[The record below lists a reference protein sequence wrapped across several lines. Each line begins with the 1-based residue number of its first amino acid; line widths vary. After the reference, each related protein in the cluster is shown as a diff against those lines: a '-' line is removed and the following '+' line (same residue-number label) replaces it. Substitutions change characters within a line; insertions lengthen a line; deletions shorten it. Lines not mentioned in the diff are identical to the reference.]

1 MTKPPIEP
9 NMMSQAYYQ
18 YPAHSGSPPMYSSA
32 SGLATSAPSNTVDDS
47 IFALTIKTL
56 RCEWSECSVMMP
68 ITAGR
73 ERDCVRAHFEHHHVD
88 VLQSRSAREE
98 RYCLWKDCRC
108 LCRRGGRC
116 AGRPRGHTAHARNI
130 FNHVWQAHA
139 EAEVK
144 N

>member
-1 MTKPPIEP
+1 M
-9 NMMSQAYYQ
+9 
-18 YPAHSGSPPMYSSA
+18 HSSA
-32 SGLATSAPSNTVDDS
+32 AGPATSAPSDTVDTPTS
-47 IFALTIKTL
+47 ALTIKTIL
-56 RCEWSECSVMMP
+56 CEWNECFLMMS

-73 ERDCVRAHFEHHHVD
+73 EREGVRAHFEQNHVD
-88 VLQSRSAREE
+88 VLHSRSVREE

-130 FNHVWQAHA
+130 FHHVWQAHA
-139 EAEVK
+139 EAELR